1 MISNLE
7 GRWEMSNKKV
17 KSVWE
22 VLSKHPVTEKI
33 EKKWYKDKSGKPYSL
48 SYLSWAW
55 AWGEVKKFYPEATYT
70 IHEDIIYPNNTV
82 EVRVSVTIE
91 GQEHMMWLPVMDF
104 KNNSKASPTSR
115 EISDARMRC
124 LVKAIAMH
132 GLGHYIYAG
141 EDLPENEIE
150 PPVKE
155 QKQIMDLST
164 ADRVDTAIEFYENCT
179 AESFEKGESNFTKLL
194 NRKDI
199 TEEQYNQVVEARD
212 KRKLELEI

>member
-1 MISNLE
+1 MP
-7 GRWEMSNKKV
+7 NKKV

-164 ADRVDTAIEFYENCT
+164 QDRVDTAIEFYENCT

>member
-1 MISNLE
+1 MPT
-7 GRWEMSNKKV
+7 KKV

-104 KNNSKASPTSR
+104 KNNSKPSPTSR

-141 EDLPENEIE
+141 EDLPESEIE
-150 PPVKE
+150 PPIKE
-155 QKQIMDLST
+155 EKQIMDLST
-164 ADRVDTAIEFYENCT
+164 QDRVDTAIEFYENCS

>member
-1 MISNLE
+1 MPTKTES
-7 GRWEMSNKKV
+7 KK

-33 EKKWYKDKSGKPYSL
+33 EKKWYKDKQGKPYSL

-55 AWGEVKKFYPEATYT
+55 AWGEVKRFYPDASYT
-70 IHEDIIYPNNTV
+70 VHDDIIYPNDTV

-91 GQEHMMWLPVMDF
+91 GQQHMMWLPVMDF
-104 KNNSKASPTSR
+104 KNNSKPSPTSR

-155 QKQIMDLST
+155 EKPIIDLST
-164 ADRVDTAIEFYENCT
+164 QDRVDTAIEFYENCN
-179 AESFEKGESNFTKLL
+179 AEAFSKGESNFTKLL

-199 TEEQYNQVVEARD
+199 TEDQYNTVVLARD

>member
-155 QKQIMDLST
+155 QKQIMELST
-164 ADRVDTAIEFYENCT
+164 QDRVDTAIEFYENCT

>member
-7 GRWEMSNKKV
+7 GRWEMPNKKV

-164 ADRVDTAIEFYENCT
+164 QDRVDTAIEFYENCS

>member
-1 MISNLE
+1 MPKE
-7 GRWEMSNKKV
+7 TKK

-33 EKKWYKDKSGKPYSL
+33 ERKWYKDKQGKPYSL

-55 AWGEVKKFYPEATYT
+55 AWGEVKRFYPDASYT
-70 IHEDIIYPNNTV
+70 VHDDIIYPNDTV

-91 GQEHMMWLPVMDF
+91 GQQHMMWLPVMDF
-104 KNNSKASPTSR
+104 KNNSKPSPTSR

-155 QKQIMDLST
+155 EKPIIDLST
-164 ADRVDTAIEFYENCT
+164 QDRVDTAIEFYENCN
-179 AESFEKGESNFTKLL
+179 AEAFGKGESNFPKLL

-199 TEEQYNQVVEARD
+199 TEDQYNTVVLARD

>member
-1 MISNLE
+1 
-7 GRWEMSNKKV
+7 MSNKKV

-155 QKQIMDLST
+155 QKQIMELST
-164 ADRVDTAIEFYENCT
+164 QDRVDTAIEFYENCT

>member
-1 MISNLE
+1 
-7 GRWEMSNKKV
+7 
-17 KSVWE
+17 
-22 VLSKHPVTEKI
+22 
-33 EKKWYKDKSGKPYSL
+33 
-48 SYLSWAW
+48 
-55 AWGEVKKFYPEATYT
+55 
-70 IHEDIIYPNNTV
+70 
-82 EVRVSVTIE
+82 
-91 GQEHMMWLPVMDF
+91 MWLPVMDF

-164 ADRVDTAIEFYENCT
+164 QDRVDTAIEFYENCT

>member
-7 GRWEMSNKKV
+7 GRWEMPTKKV

-141 EDLPENEIE
+141 EDLPESEIE
-150 PPVKE
+150 PPIKE
-155 QKQIMDLST
+155 EKQIMDLST
-164 ADRVDTAIEFYENCT
+164 QDRVDTAIEFYENCS

>member
-1 MISNLE
+1 MP
-7 GRWEMSNKKV
+7 NKKV

-104 KNNSKASPTSR
+104 KNNSKPSPTSR

-141 EDLPENEIE
+141 EDLPESEIE

-164 ADRVDTAIEFYENCT
+164 QDRVDTAIEFYENCT

>member
-1 MISNLE
+1 MPT
-7 GRWEMSNKKV
+7 KKV

-164 ADRVDTAIEFYENCT
+164 QDRVDTAIEFYENCT

>member
-1 MISNLE
+1 MP
-7 GRWEMSNKKV
+7 NKKV

-164 ADRVDTAIEFYENCT
+164 QDRVDTAIEFYENCS

>member
-1 MISNLE
+1 MPT
-7 GRWEMSNKKV
+7 KKV

-141 EDLPENEIE
+141 EDLPESEIE
-150 PPVKE
+150 PPIKE
-155 QKQIMDLST
+155 EKQIMDLST
-164 ADRVDTAIEFYENCT
+164 QDRVDTAIEFYENCS

>member
-7 GRWEMSNKKV
+7 GRWEMPNKKV

-164 ADRVDTAIEFYENCT
+164 QDRVDTAIEFYENCT

>member
-7 GRWEMSNKKV
+7 GRWEMPNKKV

-55 AWGEVKKFYPEATYT
+55 AWGEVKKFYPEAIYT

-164 ADRVDTAIEFYENCT
+164 QDRVDTAIEFYENCS

>member
-7 GRWEMSNKKV
+7 GRWEMPTKKV

-164 ADRVDTAIEFYENCT
+164 QDRVDTAIEFYENCT

>member
-7 GRWEMSNKKV
+7 GRWEMPTKKV

-164 ADRVDTAIEFYENCT
+164 QDRVDTAIEFYENCS

>member
-7 GRWEMSNKKV
+7 GRWEMPNKKV

-141 EDLPENEIE
+141 EDLPESEIE
-150 PPVKE
+150 PPIKE
-155 QKQIMDLST
+155 EKQIMDLST
-164 ADRVDTAIEFYENCT
+164 QDRVDTAIEFYENCS